1 MKHNIYTLPNILT
14 GYRFFVVPFLLFCL
28 RPGVGQWIGLL
39 GFFLFLTGA
48 LSDLAD
54 GYLARKY
61 HSESVLGKLMDPL
74 ADKVLVTVALVM
86 LIPMG
91 RIPAWIT
98 FLILSREMIV
108 TGLRGLAAASGIVM
122 AASQLG
128 KLKSVFQLIALN
140 ILVFPPNL
148 LPIPFLH
155 DIGTIVLYIALGLT
169 LWSGID
175 YFLRFQKVFLE
186 SAGSK

>member
-1 MKHNIYTLPNILT
+1 MK
-14 GYRFFVVPFLLFCL
+14 
-28 RPGVGQWIGLL
+28 
-39 GFFLFLTGA
+39 
-48 LSDLAD
+48 
-54 GYLARKY
+54 
-61 HSESVLGKLMDPL
+61 
-74 ADKVLVTVALVM
+74 DKA
-86 LIPMG
+86 
-91 RIPAWIT
+91 
-98 FLILSREMIV
+98 F
-108 TGLRGLAAASGIVM
+108 
-122 AASQLG
+122 
-128 KLKSVFQLIALN
+128 FQLIALN